1 MAHLSKRKGAISVF
15 LLIIFMVT
23 YVFMGLLVDAAR
35 YKMAQAYA
43 EAALDNACNSVLSN
57 YNQLV
62 YDLYGVF
69 CVDIPAEE
77 KDIQNKVQELCNK
90 YLEDSLGIAGV
101 FDASEYKTMLSK
113 FIDGSLNE
121 STDKSVLTTKSMYDF
136 SVTEISAGTDI
147 TLADTSN
154 FENQII
160 EYMKFRAPVELLEDT
175 RGFLDKL
182 NAIVEMKNRVAEAIE
197 KEKIK
202 EKYES
207 DKDGNTPLSSETKE
221 LINDSNTF
229 ATRLYNYSLDPGKA
243 YEDLS
248 VTPTYSNN
256 VYNNNPKKVR
266 EYAENFDNTLASAET
281 AYNAEMEEIDK
292 EYAGELCNA
301 MEKLQKGYK
310 EAVEAAREEQTV
322 RELKV
327 DEDTLITEINIQALR
342 EEMSLLDIEALTD
355 MLIIQT
361 NGRTETWCTTYQNEH
376 MGAIQKRD
384 DRKSLYYSDTYI
396 PELKKANDTLQGQM
410 ENMKNNAT
418 VLYGQAQDLV
428 TRIDEV
434 YKRYNSYI
442 SELKARQNNE
452 EAKASEGTLATIYA
466 TEIELAEANAGEV
479 IKNIEILAGARKQ
492 LDGIANGIVTTS
504 GTRSIFSDDI
514 ANLADAIVGVFKESP
529 GNNQDTQPLMS
540 MLPTEDNYEE
550 GNNLKDL
557 YLKDFAVASIT
568 YVADAARRVE
578 QTLPEIQNY
587 ISCIYS
593 SASYYHTTHYRA
605 DVDVIIEDAE
615 GNKEKSPEELV
626 KDGVKTEDAEAKASE
641 EIKKSEKSSVKLDSD
656 KICEHPELLKVNYSN
671 KAAVAEGGL
680 NDTYELEGEVTA
692 STVKNLLSAGL
703 AFIEGVTNLL
713 ENARDNL
720 YVDAYV
726 MSMLPNYKE
735 HYKEYDDNKLKSDI
749 LAAPR
754 GEYLASYAE
763 VEYVI
768 TGGGKGALEDNGA
781 LFEKEKEER
790 DGQEV
795 EIYKNS
801 MGELSVAGMRAKL
814 FGTRLILNSLSMLT
828 DSAKMSQA
836 SVLSAWAG
844 PFAPLVSV
852 LLVICWI
859 IAESTIDVMV
869 LMGDMKLEN
878 GEVALVKKSQDW
890 LFSLEGA
897 VEGLAE
903 LAVDKIAK
911 GILNMADN
919 LTAAA
924 EMKANG
930 MIYKA
935 YDAAS
940 KGIGDAK
947 QAVDTALNA
956 GQEAF
961 FGWET
966 ELKENI
972 KKAGEEKSGVPLT
985 EETTEWMEGINISAT
1000 FKDTVQR
1007 EQDSIFNAVSTV
1019 TDDIKEKAVMTVSR
1033 VGDSV
1038 MKATKSYVDEAGKT
1052 TKEFISKNISKV
1064 VPIGT
1069 VVNGAKAEVTM
1080 NYREYLYFYL
1090 FIMEHETKLQR
1101 IQSVVQAN
1109 CNMKNEADKFVLL
1122 EKLPV
1127 SVWADLELSMK
1138 YMFLSN
1144 SVVPESMRKNG
1155 RLRFKVISA
1164 QSY

>member
-77 KDIQNKVQELCNK
+77 KDIQNKVQEMCDK

-256 VYNNNPKKVR
+256 VYNNNPKKIR
-266 EYAENFDNTLASAET
+266 EYAKDFDDKLVDVEST
-281 AYNAEMEEIDK
+281 YNGRMKQIDK
-292 EYAGELCNA
+292 DYAKKLCEA
-301 MEKLQKGYK
+301 MGKLQEGYK
-310 EAVEAAREEQTV
+310 QAVEAAGEEQAV
-322 RELKV
+322 QELKAFG
-327 DEDTLITEINIQALR
+327 EELTEI
-342 EEMSLLDIEALTD
+342 E
-355 MLIIQT
+355 IQT
-361 NGRTETWCTTYQNEH
+361 WNGPESLGKIEELAGELRTQTTGRTETWCTTYQTDYEKAISWADEEKSSCLATYNLNLE
-376 MGAIQKRD
+376 GA
-384 DRKSLYYSDTYI
+384 YG
-396 PELKKANDTLQGQM
+396 TLQTQ
-410 ENMKNNAT
+410 MKNMRDNADK
-418 VLYGQAQDLV
+418 LYSQAQNLV

-557 YLKDFAVASIT
+557 YLKNFAVASIT

-961 FGWET
+961 SGWET

-1090 FIMEHETKLQR
+1090 FIMDHETKLQR

-1122 EKLPV
+1122 ENLPV